1 MAVRITYPQPFQA
14 FFFRRISEFL
24 RLPSGLVPSVKRT
37 FAVDTG
43 QKKQGYPPRIPHGP
57 TSYSCMPASSALLC
71 CPGQGV
77 PNGHRER
84 PTDPCLTR
92 HHHFVRLINLPG
104 GAPCSVSQSRAARR
118 AKERA
123 QPPQPGPLQHDS
135 VAKLNY
141 VSHLSPPGGPPAP
154 LAPT

>member
-1 MAVRITYPQPFQA
+1 MAPLQPQRKHPQYLRIKWE
-14 FFFRRISEFL
+14 S
-24 RLPSGLVPSVKRT
+24 
-37 FAVDTG
+37 
-43 QKKQGYPPRIPHGP
+43 QGFV
-57 TSYSCMPASSALLC
+57 ASILWSL
-71 CPGQGV
+71 GV
-77 PNGHRER
+77 PKGQRER

-135 VAKLNY
+135 VAKLYY